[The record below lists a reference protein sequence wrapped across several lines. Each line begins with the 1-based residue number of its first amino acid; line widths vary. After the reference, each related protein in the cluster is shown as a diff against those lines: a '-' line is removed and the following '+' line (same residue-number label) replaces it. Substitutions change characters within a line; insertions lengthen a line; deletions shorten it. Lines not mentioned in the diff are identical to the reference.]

1 MVRRQ
6 SSYTDLSNKHD
17 VGSMEGT
24 TWLLSS
30 AKPDYGAAQLTDDS
44 LDTLWQYVP
53 VYGLLTAGAMEN
65 YRTWYRELFEPQGW
79 CHFFLDTPD
88 PFGVESSVGV
98 EDMQPIDVFVLQIC
112 ILGNHLNGKDTHIR
126 SMKVF
131 GPSSLD
137 AVPPPPA
144 ASSTMQ
150 LSMERLVEQGMRTD
164 AFQRQVLRVGYER
177 ATLQLRRIMQ
187 QHAHSAPSTRAHAP
201 PRRSLLSHTLR

>member
-1 MVRRQ
+1 MGAARALDRLDP
-6 SSYTDLSNKHD
+6 YDLSNKHD

-44 LDTLWQYVP
+44 LDTLWQ
-53 VYGLLTAGAMEN
+53 
-65 YRTWYRELFEPQGW
+65 YRELFEPQGW